1 MNKRIK
7 GLIAAPFTPLDSMGK
22 LNLSVI
28 ERYSNEL
35 KRDGVKGVFVCGTTG
50 EGLSLTLDE
59 RKRLLG
65 EWIRYQEPGFKVIIH
80 VGSTSYLQSIELAR
94 HAASAGAYA
103 ISAMGPPF
111 SQPTQ
116 VGELIGYCEK
126 IAGEAPELPFYYYH
140 IPAMSGV
147 DLSMHRFLMAAK
159 GTIPNLRG
167 IKFTHND
174 LMELQQCLMVDNDNL
189 EIILG
194 YDEVLLGGLVLG
206 IEAAIGSTYN
216 FMAPVYNALINCYES
231 GDLVAARKLQRYA
244 VKIIEL
250 LHQSGGW
257 VVGGKLIQSLCGID
271 CGDCR
276 LPLGKLTDNEVKLL
290 RKNLD
295 DLDFFTFRRDPDLSA
310 LEKYVT
316 G

>member
-1 MNKRIK
+1 MNRRIK
-7 GLIAAPFTPLDSMGK
+7 GLIAAPFTPMDSLGK

-50 EGLSLTLDE
+50 EGLSLTIDE
-59 RKRLLG
+59 RKILLG
-65 EWIRYQEPGFKVIIH
+65 EWIRYQEPDFKVIIH
-80 VGSTSYLQSIELAR
+80 VGSTSYLQAIELAR

-116 VGELIGYCEK
+116 VEVLIQYCEM
-126 IAGEAPELPFYYYH
+126 IAREAPEIPFYYYH

-147 DLSMHRFLMAAK
+147 SLSMQRFLRDAK
-159 GTIPNLRG
+159 GVIPNLRG
-167 IKFTHND
+167 LKFTHNN
-174 LMELQQCLMVDNDNL
+174 LMELQQCLMAENDNL

-206 IEAAIGSTYN
+206 IQAAIGSTYN
-216 FMAPVYNALINCYES
+216 FMAPVYNELINCYEK
-231 GDLVAARKLQRYA
+231 GDLVTARKLQRYA
-244 VKIIEL
+244 VKIVEL
-250 LHQSGGW
+250 LHQFGGW
-257 VVGGKLIQSLCGID
+257 VVGGKAVQSLCGID

-276 LPLGKLTDNEVKLL
+276 LPLRKLTANEVKLL
-290 RKNLD
+290 RRKLD
-295 DLDFFTFRRDPDLSA
+295 ELDFFTFRRDPDLST
-310 LEKYVT
+310 LEFT

>member
-1 MNKRIK
+1 MNRRIR
-7 GLIAAPFTPLDSMGK
+7 GLIAAPFTPMDSLGE

-50 EGLSLTLDE
+50 EGLSLTIDE
-59 RKRLLG
+59 RKILLG
-65 EWIRYQEPGFKVIIH
+65 EWIRYQEPDFKVIIH
-80 VGSTSYLQSIELAR
+80 VGSTSYLQAIELAR
-94 HAASAGAYA
+94 HAASAGVYA

-116 VGELIGYCEK
+116 VEVLIQYCEM
-126 IAGEAPELPFYYYH
+126 IAREAPEIPFYYYH

-147 DLSMHRFLMAAK
+147 SLSMQRFLRDAK
-159 GTIPNLRG
+159 GVIPNLRG
-167 IKFTHND
+167 LKFTHNN
-174 LMELQQCLMVDNDNL
+174 LMELQQCLMVENDNL

-206 IEAAIGSTYN
+206 IQAAIGSTYN
-216 FMAPVYNALINCYES
+216 FMAPVYNELITCFES
-231 GDLVAARKLQRYA
+231 GDLVTARKLQRYA
-244 VKIIEL
+244 VKIVEL
-250 LHQSGGW
+250 LHQFGGW
-257 VVGGKLIQSLCGID
+257 VVGGKAIQSLCGID

-276 LPLGKLTDNEVKLL
+276 LPLSKLTANEVELL
-290 RKNLD
+290 RRKLD
-295 DLDFFTFRRDPDLSA
+295 ELDFFTFRRDPDLSK
-310 LEKYVT
+310 LEFS